1 MLKKFFSIISL
12 VAILFNAS
20 GMEILAAEAGFSVV
34 KKAEQESQQAKTLLD
49 SFGDKKRF
57 KLFEPAR
64 YGFLSDDNA
73 QQMLPQ
79 NNDDEEEYFTYS
91 RAYLENIIMQ
101 SEGAIEL
108 RGKTTEYI
116 EILNPSLLLP
126 IYGTTISM
134 TGRKTFGLR
143 YNAKKYDVKSTS
155 ANKDVN
161 EMAFEQEMQ
170 LKVQG
175 KISNRIFVDIDY
187 DDKRADTQNI
197 AVSYKGQAN
206 ELVQSVDFGDI
217 ELSLPATQFLSYSKQ
232 VFGAKMHLQHKKA
245 NLFLI
250 GSQSKGDSKT
260 KQFKGNSVFDTVNIK
275 DINYIRRTYYSL
287 EFTGA
292 PSGWDATSAIV
303 SGSAEVY
310 INDHKNT
317 GYQTAMKAA
326 DYKTCAIYPG
336 TGGDAPFR
344 LLTEGADYS
353 IDINKKLLIFTK
365 ALSATDIVA
374 INFKNAAGQQATDIC
389 NNGTGVP
396 PLILVK
402 TQDDRPLENTDE
414 GSYKLENK
422 LYYNIGTTQLT
433 RDNGSGNFI
442 LKLLESDGKEVCA
455 TSSSFPYC
463 PSPTQVD
470 YDKGIFYL
478 TAELPDKSIYNT
490 TPVSNANR
498 YFFVQFN
505 STVKTYFLEPNIV
518 VQSETVKVN
527 GATMARNKD
536 YYVDYSSGYIT
547 FYNKDLIGDNST
559 INVDYEVSNESKD
572 STLLGGRLSYD
583 FTKNISIGSSILYD
597 TNTKPKTVPQ
607 IGDASKS
614 LTTMEADAR
623 VKDLKIADG
632 LKITA
637 GGEVAKSKYDN
648 NLFGYAMIENM
659 QEIKERVS
667 ASTIFSDW
675 KIASNP
681 TADTSFFNSVKWDS
695 EQVRVLDINP
705 AAAASGNDQQNV
717 LLINYDFSNLP
728 AGYTDRDEVSLV
740 FPISNSGV
748 DFTNK
753 TLIEFTM
760 LGEENGPYLNISF
773 GTMDEMSDNYTYIP
787 AGYTAS
793 DIYPTC
799 SKYYTPG
806 LAAVPKTEDLRC
818 TGQLTISED
827 KGWLFVD
834 PDGTPHYYNPFANN
848 KYNPLPQPNGIIDT
862 QDLNDN
868 GILDRGDSTLGGN
881 FGFAKRAGVISD
893 GDLVTDPVKYPGLE
907 NNIINFSG
915 WRPFQRKVDFGSTP
929 DLKNRWSSIQ
939 QMRITLKRNPL
950 NPTGKGT
957 IKIANL
963 TVSGSSWQPLDTDE
977 KTLTTYGINNVDE
990 TGSYRPIFNDPGDGG
1005 EVFRT
1010 LYGSIN
1016 NIRGENN
1023 ANVMEQ
1029 ALAIEYDFTN
1039 PASTDTASVQKNFS
1053 AMDFSTHEEFHF
1065 LLYNKTPDD
1074 NATFFLRIETDDN
1087 NYSEI
1092 DIPLKSS
1099 YFPSDEWRLYKLKL
1113 IDTNGDHVPD
1123 RWENISNYPDPG
1135 ISTPWEG
1142 TLNYKRVGIIK
1153 AGIRREDGTTPVGEV
1168 WLNDIFLAKAV
1179 ISEGEAYEA
1188 DATVMYKDWL
1198 EVGGKVFYKD
1208 DLFQTPIAVASKQK
1222 NKEENY
1228 FLKFKKIKHLPVEAN
1243 YYRSN
1248 TITPDVLN
1256 YDATNTVSLLDKGEV
1271 DRKKGAV
1278 TARYINPN
1286 LPQIS
1291 VGYNFNSTDYSAM
1304 QRKDKT
1310 NAYSAGLSYSPKK
1323 QKVLKNIVASA
1334 GFTNNKINYNDT
1346 QLQAPGSAYYNT
1358 DENVQNYSLKL
1369 NLMPWHGSSIVPTYS
1384 LTTADESRKYFD
1396 SALSDFKNAKY
1407 SKYATQNVGVS
1418 SSLRFTS
1425 WLMPTV
1431 SYNVTIRENNNLSN
1445 LTYSGHNFAI
1455 GEVKSINRN
1464 SEGNISLT
1472 LNGRDIF
1479 KDSKLLSA
1487 LSFSNNYK
1495 LQDGDAWE
1503 YVDSGFNSLD
1513 KIWLRSSMGINSP
1526 YAYRTTLTLRDTYT
1540 NSARWSPFK
1549 GYAFSGRLAPL
1560 NSISLI
1566 NNFAYAT
1573 QENEN
1578 MGSYYQTKNTT
1589 LPDFIFYIDNL
1600 EKFFGTTPR
1609 YLSGTSLKV
1618 KYSDIKSETVGT
1630 SLSDNQTFGLDL
1642 RFLLLNTF
1650 DTNLSYTKTTTDRDD
1665 LKNDTP
1671 LSAYLRHDF
1680 TAQTAFTYKKLR
1692 ITPKITYILD
1702 SKREL
1707 TNQALA
1713 LVTEVRE
1720 IAPAI
1725 TFKMDFNLP
1734 KGFALPFTTKEYLT
1748 TNRVIWTTN
1757 LSYSRRR
1764 AFTVDDNR
1772 DLFDI
1777 NTNLDYELSKN
1788 IRFTVSAA
1796 FQKFKHLYIAENS
1809 YTAYNI
1815 GTLMTIQ
1822 F

>member
-1 MLKKFFSIISL
+1 MLKRFLTITLL
-12 VAILFNAS
+12 VSMLFNAS
-20 GMEILAAEAGFSVV
+20 GAEIFAKEVSSFVSQNNAEET
-34 KKAEQESQQAKTLLD
+34 EQIKTLLD

-79 NNDDEEEYFTYS
+79 TNEDEADYFNYS
-91 RAYLENIIMQ
+91 RAYLENIIAQ

-116 EILNPSLLLP
+116 EILNPSLMLP

-134 TGRKTFGLR
+134 TGRKTFGLK

-155 ANKDVN
+155 ANKDIN
-161 EMAFEQEMQ
+161 EMTFEQEMQ

-187 DDKRADTQNI
+187 DDKRPDSQNI
-197 AVSYKGQAN
+197 AVSYKGKPG
-206 ELVQSVDFGDI
+206 EIVQSVDFGDI

-250 GSQSKGDSKT
+250 GSQSKGDSKS
-260 KQFKGNSVFDTVNIK
+260 KQFKGNSVFETVNIR
-275 DINYIRRTYYSL
+275 DLNYIRRTYYSL
-287 EFTGA
+287 EFDGA
-292 PSGWDATSAIV
+292 PSGWDPNSAIV
-303 SGSAEVY
+303 NGSLEVY
-310 INDHKNT
+310 INDHTNI

-326 DYKTCAIYPG
+326 DYKTCEIYPG

-344 LLTEGADYS
+344 LLTEGVDYS
-353 IDINKKLLIFTK
+353 VDINKKMIIFTK
-365 ALSATDIVA
+365 ALAVTDIVA
-374 INFKNAAGQQATDIC
+374 VNFKNAAGQQATDIC
-389 NNGTGVP
+389 NIGTTV
-396 PLILVK
+396 PLIILIK
-402 TQDDRPLENTDE
+402 TQDDRPLSSADE
-414 GSYKLENK
+414 GSYKLEIK
-422 LYYNIGTTQLT
+422 RYYNIGTTQLS
-433 RDNGSGNFI
+433 RDNGNGNFI
-442 LKLLESDGKEVCA
+442 LKLLESDGKEVCPTP
-455 TSSSFPYC
+455 TSYPYC
-463 PSPTQVD
+463 PNSTQVD
-470 YDKGIFYL
+470 YDKGVFYL
-478 TAELPDKSIYNT
+478 LAELPDKGIYNI

-559 INVDYEVSNESKD
+559 INVDYEVANEAKD
-572 STLLGGRLSYD
+572 STLLGGRFSYD
-583 FTKNISIGSSILYD
+583 FSKNISIGSSILYD

-607 IGDASKS
+607 VGDSSKA

-623 VKDLKIADG
+623 VKDLQIVDG
-632 LKITA
+632 LKISA
-637 GGEVAKSKYDN
+637 GGEVAKSKLDN

-681 TADTSFFNSVKWDS
+681 TAGTSFYDSIKWDS

-705 AAAASGNDQQNV
+705 NAIATANEQQNV
-717 LLINYDFSNLP
+717 LIINYDFSNIP
-728 AGYTDRDEVSLV
+728 DEFKTGPDARDEVSLV
-740 FPISNSGV
+740 FPINNSGV

-753 TLIEFTM
+753 TLLEFTA
-760 LGEENGPYLNISF
+760 LGEENGPKLNISF
-773 GTMDEMSDNYTYIP
+773 GTMDEMSDNYLTIP
-787 AGYTAS
+787 EGFDVN

-818 TGQLTISED
+818 TGQLTVSED
-827 KGWLFVD
+827 KGWVFVD
-834 PDGTPHYYNPFANN
+834 PDGTPHYYNPFVNN
-848 KYNPLPQPNGIIDT
+848 VYNPLSQPNGIIDT

-868 GILDRGDSTLGGN
+868 GILDRGDPTSGGD
-881 FGFAKRAGVISD
+881 FGFAGTPFLNTPDEK
-893 GDLVTDPVKYPGLE
+893 L
-907 NNIINFSG
+907 INTTWKTYSA
-915 WRPFQRKVDFGSTP
+915 QVDFGST
-929 DLKNRWSSIQ
+929 DALKTRWSAIQ
-939 QMRITLKRNPL
+939 QMRITLKKGGNE
-950 NPTGKGT
+950 KGT

-963 TVSGSSWQPLDTDE
+963 TVSGSSWQPHDTDE
-977 KTLTTYGINNVDE
+977 KALTTYGINNVDE
-990 TGSYRPIFNDPGDGG
+990 IGYYKPIFNDPGDGG
-1005 EVFRT
+1005 QVFRT
-1010 LYGSIN
+1010 LYGSID

-1029 ALAIEYDFTN
+1029 ALALEYDFTSS
-1039 PASTDTASVQKNFS
+1039 STTTASVQRNFS
-1053 AMDFSTHEEFHF
+1053 AMDFSTHEEFQF
-1065 LLYNKTPDD
+1065 LIYNNIPSE
-1074 NATFFLRIETDDN
+1074 NAKFFLRIETDDN
-1087 NYSEI
+1087 NFSEI
-1092 DIPLKSS
+1092 EISLDSS
-1099 YFPSDEWRLYKLKL
+1099 SFPTNEWRLYKLKL
-1113 IDTNGDHVPD
+1113 IDLSGDHIPD
-1123 RWENISNYPDPG
+1123 RWENVSAYPAQVN
-1135 ISTPWEG
+1135 WEG
-1142 TLNYKRVGIIK
+1142 YLNYKRVGIIK
-1153 AGIRREDGTTPVGEV
+1153 AGIRADNNLQKGEV

-1188 DATVMYKDWL
+1188 DTTIKYQDWL

-1208 DLFQTPIAVASKQK
+1208 DLFQTPVTIASKQK
-1222 NKEENY
+1222 NREENY
-1228 FLKFKKIKHLPVEAN
+1228 YLKFKKIKYLPVEAT

-1256 YDATNTVSLLDKGEV
+1256 YDSTNTVSLLDKGEV
-1271 DRKKGAV
+1271 NRKKGSV
-1278 TARYINPN
+1278 TAKYQNPT
-1286 LPQIS
+1286 LPQIT
-1291 VGYNFNSTDYSAM
+1291 VGYNFNSTDYSAL

-1310 NAYSAGLSYSPKK
+1310 NSYTAGVNYNPKT
-1323 QKVLKNIVASA
+1323 QKVVKNIIASA

-1346 QLQAPGSAYYNT
+1346 QLQSPGSTYYNT

-1369 NLMPWHGSSIVPTYS
+1369 NLMPWKGTSLVPSYSI
-1384 LTTADESRKYFD
+1384 TTADESRKYYD
-1396 SALSDFKNAKY
+1396 IGENDFRNKKY
-1407 SKYATQNVGVS
+1407 EKYATQNVGLS
-1418 SSLRFTS
+1418 SSLRITS

-1431 SYNVTIRENNNLSN
+1431 SYNVTIRENNNLSK
-1445 LTYSGHNFAI
+1445 LVYSGHNFDV

-1472 LNGRDIF
+1472 LNGRDIL
-1479 KDSKLLSA
+1479 KNNKLWSA
-1487 LSFSNNYK
+1487 FSISNNYK

-1540 NSARWSPFK
+1540 NSARWNPFK
-1549 GYAFSGRLAPL
+1549 EYAFGGRLAPL
-1560 NSISLI
+1560 NSILI
-1566 NNFAYAT
+1566 MNNFSYST

-1578 MGSYYQTKNTT
+1578 LGSYFKTKNTT
-1589 LPDFIFYIDNL
+1589 LPDLIFYIDNL

-1609 YLSGTSLKV
+1609 YLSGTSLKL
-1618 KYSDIKSETVGT
+1618 KYSNIKSETIAT
-1630 SLSDNQTFGLDL
+1630 NLSDNQTLGADL
-1642 RFLLLNTF
+1642 HFLLLNTF
-1650 DTNLSYTKTTTDRDD
+1650 DTNLSYTRSTTDRSD
-1665 LKNDTP
+1665 LKNDSP

-1680 TAQTAFTYKKLR
+1680 TAQTAFNYKKMR

-1707 TNQALA
+1707 TNQSLA
-1713 LVTEVRE
+1713 LVTEVKE
-1720 IAPAI
+1720 IAPSI
-1725 TFKMDFNLP
+1725 TFKLDFNLP

-1748 TNRVIWTTN
+1748 TNRIIWTTN

-1788 IRFTVSAA
+1788 IRFTVTAA

>member
-20 GMEILAAEAGFSVV
+20 GAEILAAEVGSFVAQNN
-34 KKAEQESQQAKTLLD
+34 AEETEQIRTLLD

-79 NNDDEEEYFTYS
+79 TNEEEEDYFNYS
-91 RAYLENIIMQ
+91 RAYLENIIAQ

-116 EILNPSLLLP
+116 EILNPSLMLP

-134 TGRKTFGLR
+134 TGRKTFGLK

-155 ANKDVN
+155 ANRDIN

-187 DDKRADTQNI
+187 DDKRPDSQNI
-197 AVSYKGQAN
+197 AVSYKGKPG
-206 ELVQSVDFGDI
+206 EIVQSVDFGDI

-250 GSQSKGDSKT
+250 GSQSKGDSKS
-260 KQFKGNSVFDTVNIK
+260 KQFKGNSVFETVNIR
-275 DINYIRRTYYSL
+275 DLNYIRRTYYSL
-287 EFTGA
+287 EFDGA
-292 PSGWDATSAIV
+292 PSGWDPNSAIV
-303 SGSAEVY
+303 NGSLEVY
-310 INDHKNT
+310 INDHTNI

-326 DYKTCAIYPG
+326 DYKTCEIYPG

-344 LLTEGADYS
+344 LLTEGVDYS
-353 IDINKKLLIFTK
+353 VDINKKMIIFTT
-365 ALSATDIVA
+365 ALAVTDIVA
-374 INFKNAAGQQATDIC
+374 VNFKNAAGQQATDIC
-389 NNGTGVP
+389 NTGTTVP
-396 PLILVK
+396 PIILIK
-402 TQDDRPLENTDE
+402 TQDDRPLSSTDE
-414 GSYKLENK
+414 GSYKLEIK
-422 LYYNIGTTQLT
+422 RYYNIGATQLS
-433 RDNGSGNFI
+433 RDNGNGNFI
-442 LKLLESDGKEVCA
+442 LKLLESDGKEVCS
-455 TSSSFPYC
+455 TPTSFPYC
-463 PSPTQVD
+463 PNPTQVD
-470 YDKGIFYL
+470 YDKGVFYL
-478 TAELPDKSIYNT
+478 LAELPDKGIYNI

-559 INVDYEVSNESKD
+559 INVDYEVANEAKD
-572 STLLGGRLSYD
+572 STLLGGRFSYD
-583 FTKNISIGSSILYD
+583 FSKNISIGSSILYD

-607 IGDASKS
+607 VGDSSKA

-623 VKDLKIADG
+623 VKDLQIVDG
-632 LKITA
+632 LKISA
-637 GGEVAKSKYDN
+637 GGEVAKSKLDN

-659 QEIKERVS
+659 QEIKERIS

-681 TADTSFFNSVKWDS
+681 TAGTSFYNSIKWDS

-705 AAAASGNDQQNV
+705 NAIATANEQQNV
-717 LLINYDFSNLP
+717 LVINYDFSNLTSQY
-728 AGYTDRDEVSLV
+728 ADRDEVSLV
-740 FPISNSGV
+740 FPINNSGA

-753 TLIEFTM
+753 TLLEFTA
-760 LGEENGPYLNISF
+760 LGEENGPKLNISF
-773 GTMDEMSDNYTYIP
+773 GTMDEMSDNYLTIP
-787 AGYTAS
+787 EGFDVN

-818 TGQLTISED
+818 TGQLTVSED
-827 KGWLFVD
+827 KGWVFVD
-834 PDGTPHYYNPFANN
+834 PDDTPHYYNPFVNN
-848 KYNPLPQPNGIIDT
+848 VYNPLSQPNGIIDT

-868 GILDRGDSTLGGN
+868 GILDRGDATSGGN
-881 FGFAKRAGVISD
+881 FGFAGTPFLHTPDEK
-893 GDLVTDPVKYPGLE
+893 L
-907 NNIINFSG
+907 INTTWKTYSA
-915 WRPFQRKVDFGSTP
+915 QVDFGST
-929 DLKNRWSSIQ
+929 DALKTRWSSIQ
-939 QMRITLKRNPL
+939 QMRITLKKGGNE
-950 NPTGKGT
+950 KGT

-963 TVSGSSWQPLDTDE
+963 TVSGSSWQPHDTDE
-977 KTLTTYGINNVDE
+977 KALTTYGINNVDE
-990 TGSYRPIFNDPGDGG
+990 IGYYKPIYNDPGDGG
-1005 EVFRT
+1005 QVFRT
-1010 LYGSIN
+1010 LYGSID

-1029 ALAIEYDFTN
+1029 ALAMEYDFTSS
-1039 PASTDTASVQKNFS
+1039 STTTATVQRNFS
-1053 AMDFSTHEEFHF
+1053 AMDFSTHEEFQF
-1065 LLYNKTPDD
+1065 LLYNNIPSE
-1074 NATFFLRIETDDN
+1074 NAKFFLRIETDEN
-1087 NYSEI
+1087 NFSEI
-1092 DIPLKSS
+1092 EISLDSS
-1099 YFPSDEWRLYKLKL
+1099 SFPTNEWRLYKLKL
-1113 IDTNGDHVPD
+1113 IDLSGDHIPD
-1123 RWENISNYPDPG
+1123 RWENVSAYPAQVN
-1135 ISTPWEG
+1135 WEG
-1142 TLNYKRVGIIK
+1142 YLNYKRVGIIK
-1153 AGIRREDGTTPVGEV
+1153 AGIKADNNLQNGEV

-1188 DATVMYKDWL
+1188 DTTIKYQDWL

-1208 DLFQTPIAVASKQK
+1208 DLFQTPVTVASKQK
-1222 NKEENY
+1222 NREENY
-1228 FLKFKKIKHLPVEAN
+1228 YLKFKKIKYLPVEAN

-1256 YDATNTVSLLDKGEV
+1256 YDSSNTVSLLDKGEV
-1271 DRKKGAV
+1271 DRKKGSV
-1278 TARYINPN
+1278 TAKYQNPT
-1286 LPQIS
+1286 LPQIT
-1291 VGYNFNSTDYSAM
+1291 VGYNFNSTDYSAL

-1310 NAYSAGLSYSPKK
+1310 NSYTAGVNYNPKK
-1323 QKVLKNIVASA
+1323 QKVVKNLIASA

-1346 QLQAPGSAYYNT
+1346 QLQAPGSTYYNT

-1369 NLMPWHGSSIVPTYS
+1369 NLAPWKGTSLVPSYS
-1384 LTTADESRKYFD
+1384 LTTADESRKYYD
-1396 SALSDFKNAKY
+1396 TGENDFRNKKY
-1407 SKYATQNVGVS
+1407 EKYAMQNIGLS
-1418 SSLRFTS
+1418 SSLRIAS

-1431 SYNVTIRENNNLSN
+1431 SYNVTIRENNNLSK
-1445 LTYSGHNFAI
+1445 LVYSGHNFDV

-1479 KDSKLLSA
+1479 KNNKLWSA
-1487 LSFSNNYK
+1487 FSLSNNYK

-1540 NSARWSPFK
+1540 NSARWNPFK
-1549 GYAFSGRLAPL
+1549 EYAFGGRLTPL
-1560 NSISLI
+1560 NSILI
-1566 NNFAYAT
+1566 MNNFSYST

-1578 MGSYYQTKNTT
+1578 LGSYFRTKNTT
-1589 LPDFIFYIDNL
+1589 LPDLIFYIDNL

-1609 YLSGTSLKV
+1609 YLSGTSLKL
-1618 KYSDIKSETVGT
+1618 KYSNIKSETVAT
-1630 SLSDNQTFGLDL
+1630 SLSDNQMLGADL
-1642 RFLLLNTF
+1642 HFLLLNTF
-1650 DTNLSYTKTTTDRDD
+1650 DTNLSYTRSTTDRSD
-1665 LKNDTP
+1665 LKNDSP

-1680 TAQTAFTYKKLR
+1680 TAQTAFNYKKMR

-1707 TNQALA
+1707 TNQSLA
-1713 LVTEVRE
+1713 LVTEVKE
-1720 IAPAI
+1720 IAPSI
-1725 TFKMDFNLP
+1725 TFKLDFNLP
-1734 KGFALPFTTKEYLT
+1734 KGFSLPFTTKEYLT
-1748 TNRVIWTTN
+1748 TNRIIWTTN
-1757 LSYSRRR
+1757 LTYSRRR